1 MMNIFYLL
9 LFSMILMIT
18 LAIFIVIFVNDLI
31 EYFLI
36 YLTKPAIPITG
47 LSSSDS
53 MPKSLFTDLL
63 SNIYNWTTSWLSP
76 VSRLFEFFV

>member
-63 SNIYNWTTSWLSP
+63 SDIYNWTTSWLSP